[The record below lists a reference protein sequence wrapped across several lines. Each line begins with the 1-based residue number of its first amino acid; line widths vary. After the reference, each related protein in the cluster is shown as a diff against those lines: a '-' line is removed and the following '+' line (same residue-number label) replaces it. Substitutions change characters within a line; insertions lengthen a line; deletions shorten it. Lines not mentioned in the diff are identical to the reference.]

1 MTWLL
6 DTNVISE
13 TAKPRP
19 ERSVISWIESRTPS
33 ELFLSAQTIGELMRG
48 ARKLKDAS
56 HRSRLENWIT
66 QELALQ
72 FEGRILVFDGPA
84 AVVWGELMG
93 DGDRKGRTPPAADA
107 QIAALAIR
115 YEMVLVTRNEKD
127 FSQFNLELLN
137 PWKTREHM
145 RA

>member
-19 ERSVISWIESRTPS
+19 ERSVISWLESKAPS
-33 ELFLSAQTIGELMRG
+33 ELFLSAPTVGELVRG
-48 ARKLKDAS
+48 ARKLKDANQ
-56 HRSRLENWIT
+56 RSKLENWIA
-66 QELALQ
+66 QDLALQ

-107 QIAALAIR
+107 QFAALAIR
-115 YEMVLVTRNEKD
+115 HEMVLVTRNEKD
-127 FSQFNLELLN
+127 FSQFKLELLN
-137 PWKTREHM
+137 PWRI
-145 RA
+145 

>member
-1 MTWLL
+1 
-6 DTNVISE
+6 
-13 TAKPRP
+13 
-19 ERSVISWIESRTPS
+19 
-33 ELFLSAQTIGELMRG
+33 
-48 ARKLKDAS
+48 
-56 HRSRLENWIT
+56 
-66 QELALQ
+66 
-72 FEGRILVFDGPA
+72 
-84 AVVWGELMG
+84 MG